1 MYKLLA
7 DYGISKDSLTTQ
19 NTKFGMELEN
29 DRIVVVGM
37 KDLPGFE
44 AVTYG
49 TTKDDTL
56 IQNSILEK
64 MSHVLQEHGD
74 IGGILSE
81 CTMIP
86 GYSQAMRN
94 EFNLPVLDAMT
105 AVDILM
111 SSVRGSSILKQ
122 TQPRVKTVREQLV
135 DLVYQEESY
144 EIETHEM

>member
-1 MYKLLA
+1 
-7 DYGISKDSLTTQ
+7 
-19 NTKFGMELEN
+19 
-29 DRIVVVGM
+29 
-37 KDLPGFE
+37 
-44 AVTYG
+44 
-49 TTKDDTL
+49 
-56 IQNSILEK
+56 
-64 MSHVLQEHGD
+64 
-74 IGGILSE
+74 
-81 CTMIP
+81 MIP